1 MSKSQKSRQTMTDSQ
16 VYQRLMRFVLPYWRM
31 FLVSAFGF
39 AIYAATEPALAMIVQ
54 RIIDSFNREDRTGIE
69 YLPLLFVG
77 LFLVR
82 GVGSFL
88 GNYYLARISGN
99 LIHRLR
105 CDIFNHYTGLSV
117 QYFDSHN
124 SGYMISRIT
133 NNIGEVT
140 RATSDS
146 IRSFVRE
153 GFTAIGLLAY
163 LAHTNLQLSLVFLAI
178 APVVATMVRYVGKRL
193 KRLSRNMQDTVGDI
207 THITSEVVSGNRIV
221 KSFGGEDYERRRFRD
236 ASLENRR
243 QYRKLI
249 MTVSLNNPLMQL
261 LISIALAGMVYLAL
275 IVMRDS
281 TPGEFAGFF
290 MAAILLPK
298 PIRQLSDANSEI
310 LRGIAAAESLFEV
323 LDEPLERDGGDY
335 QTERVQGRIEF
346 KNLRFSYP
354 GAEVPALGGIDL
366 TIEPGQTVALV
377 GASGGGKSTL
387 INLLPRFYDYS
398 EGEIL
403 IDGVELK
410 RYQLGCLRRQIALVT
425 QHVTLFNASVA
436 NNIAYGALQGADRAA
451 IERAARDAYATDF
464 IERMPEGLDTEIG
477 ENGVK
482 LSGGQ
487 RQRLALA
494 RALLKDAPILI
505 LDEATSALDT
515 ESERYI
521 QAALSRVMQ
530 GRTTLVVAHRLSTIE
545 AADVILVMDK
555 GRIVE
560 RGSHAELL
568 ARDGAYAKLH
578 RMQFQH
584 ADAEGAG

>member
-1 MSKSQKSRQTMTDSQ
+1 MTDSQ
-16 VYQRLMRFVLPYWRM
+16 VYKRLMRFVFPYWRM

-117 QYFDSHN
+117 HYFDSHN

-261 LISIALAGMVYLAL
+261 LISVALAGMVYLAL
-275 IVMRDS
+275 VVMRDS

-323 LDEPLERDGGDY
+323 LDEPLERDTGDY
-335 QTERVQGRIEF
+335 QVERSQGRIEF
-346 KNLRFSYP
+346 KNLSFSYA
-354 GAEVPALGGIDL
+354 GAETPALRNIDL

-410 RYQLGCLRRQIALVT
+410 RYTLASLRRQIALVT
-425 QHVTLFNASVA
+425 QHVTLFNTSVA

-451 IERAARDAYATDF
+451 IEQAADDAYATDF
-464 IERMPEGLDTEIG
+464 IERMPEGLDTEVG

-568 ARDGAYAKLH
+568 ASDGAYAKLH

-584 ADAEGAG
+584 ADSEGAG

>member
-1 MSKSQKSRQTMTDSQ
+1 
-16 VYQRLMRFVLPYWRM
+16 M
-31 FLVSAFGF
+31 FLVSALGF
-39 AIYAATEPALAMIVQ
+39 AVYASTEPAVVMIIQ
-54 RIIDSFNREDRTGIE
+54 RIIDSLTSPNRAELKF
-69 YLPLLFVG
+69 LPLLFIG

-82 GVGSFL
+82 GIGSFL

-99 LIHRLR
+99 VIHQLR
-105 CDIFNHYTGLSV
+105 CDIFNHYTQLSV

-133 NNIGEVT
+133 NNVGEVT

-146 IRSFVRE
+146 IRSYIRE
-153 GFTAIGLLAY
+153 GLTSLCLLAY
-163 LAHTNLQLSLVFLAI
+163 LTYTNWRLALVFLLI
-178 APVVATMVRYVGKRL
+178 APLVITMVRYVGKRL
-193 KRLSRNMQDTVGDI
+193 KRLSRNMQETVGDL
-207 THITSEVVSGNRIV
+207 THITSEMVTGNRIV
-221 KSFGGEDYERRRFRD
+221 KSFGGEAYERRRFED
-236 ASLENRR
+236 ASLENRK

-261 LISIALAGMVYLAL
+261 LISFALAGMMFLAL
-275 IVMRDS
+275 VIMQNS
-281 TPGEFAGFF
+281 SPGEFVGFF
-290 MAAILLPK
+290 TAAFLLPK
-298 PIRQLSDANSEI
+298 PIRQLSDANAEI

-323 LDEPLERDGGDY
+323 LDEPLELDQGDFV
-335 QTERVQGRIEF
+335 TPRSQGRIEF
-346 KNLRFSYP
+346 KHLTFTYP
-354 GAEVPALGGIDL
+354 GSETPALQDIDL
-366 TIEPGQTVALV
+366 CIEPGQTVALV

-410 RYQLGCLRRQIALVT
+410 RYRLDSLRRQIALVT
-425 QHVTLFNASVA
+425 QHVTLFNTSVA
-436 NNIAYGALQGADRAA
+436 NNIAYGTLEQASPAQIRQAA
-451 IERAARDAYATDF
+451 ADAYAVNF
-464 IERMPEGLDTEIG
+464 IDKMPAGMDTEIG

-521 QAALSRVMQ
+521 QSALKRIMQ

-545 AADVILVMDK
+545 SADVILVMEK

-560 RGSHAELL
+560 RGSHRELL
-568 ARDGAYAKLH
+568 ARNGVYAKLH
-578 RMQFQH
+578 SMQFKEAPVQTDH
-584 ADAEGAG
+584 QPTPSAQPDS

>member
-1 MSKSQKSRQTMTDSQ
+1 MTDSQ

-105 CDIFNHYTGLSV
+105 CDIFDHYTGLSV

-568 ARDGAYAKLH
+568 ARDGTYAKLH